1 MAKKANQSKDIYSK
15 RCALTNPDPV
25 DIHVGQRVRARR
37 KMLGLSQTQ
46 LGKEL
51 GVTFQQVQKYERG
64 TNRIGSS
71 RLFKITTVLDAPV
84 AYFFEGAETKLPGYN
99 QSLEALDADT
109 FERQETQEL
118 VEAYYRIA
126 DPRIRKKIVGLVR
139 LLASGVD
146 EYGM

>member
-1 MAKKANQSKDIYSK
+1 MNKG
-15 RCALTNPDPV
+15 PDPI

-46 LGKEL
+46 LGHEL

-71 RLFKITTVLDAPV
+71 RLFRMSNTLDVPV
-84 AYFFEGAETKLPGYN
+84 AYFFEGAETKMPGYV
-99 QSLEALDADT
+99 SLNDSLGEAVFDR
-109 FERQETQEL
+109 EETQEL
-118 VEAYYRIA
+118 VDAYYRIA
-126 DPRIRKKIVGLVR
+126 DPRVRKKVLGLAR
-139 LLASGVD
+139 LLSSGVD

>member
-1 MAKKANQSKDIYSK
+1 M
-15 RCALTNPDPV
+15 TEGPDPI

-46 LGKEL
+46 LGHEL

-71 RLFKITTVLDAPV
+71 RLFKMSTTLDVPV
-84 AYFFEGAETKLPGYN
+84 AYFFEGAETKMPGY
-99 QSLEALDADT
+99 QDMGEELSDGIFD
-109 FERQETQEL
+109 RDETREL
-118 VEAYYRIA
+118 VDAYYRIS
-126 DPRIRKKIVGLVR
+126 DPRIRKKVLGLAR
-139 LLASGVD
+139 LLSTGVD

>member
-1 MAKKANQSKDIYSK
+1 MIKS
-15 RCALTNPDPV
+15 PDPV

-71 RLFKITTVLDAPV
+71 RLFRMSTTLDVPV

-99 QSLEALDADT
+99 DAMGVLDGDAFD
-109 FERQETQEL
+109 RQETKEL

-126 DPRIRKKIVGLVR
+126 DPRIRKKVLGLAR

>member
-1 MAKKANQSKDIYSK
+1 M
-15 RCALTNPDPV
+15 TNPDPV
-25 DIHVGQRVRARR
+25 DVHVGQRVRARR

-71 RLFKITTVLDAPV
+71 RLFRLSSALDVPV
-84 AYFFEGAETKLPGYN
+84 AYFFEGAETKLPGYD
-99 QSLEALDADT
+99 SSADGFEGDA

-118 VEAYYRIA
+118 VDAYYRIA
-126 DPRIRKKIVGLVR
+126 DPRIRKKVLGLAR
-139 LLASGVD
+139 LLSSGVD

>member
-1 MAKKANQSKDIYSK
+1 MIKS
-15 RCALTNPDPV
+15 PDPI

-71 RLFKITTVLDAPV
+71 RLFRMSTTLDVPV

-99 QSLEALDADT
+99 EAMGSIDGDV
-109 FERQETQEL
+109 FDRQETKEL

-126 DPRIRKKIVGLVR
+126 DPRIRKKVLGLAR

>member
-1 MAKKANQSKDIYSK
+1 MSNG
-15 RCALTNPDPV
+15 PDPIDV
-25 DIHVGQRVRARR
+25 HVGHRVRARR

-46 LGKEL
+46 LGNEL

-71 RLFKITTVLDAPV
+71 RLFKMSNILDVPV

-99 QSLEALDADT
+99 EGLALETSEA
-109 FERQETQEL
+109 FEMQETKEL
-118 VEAYYRIA
+118 VEAYYKIA
-126 DPRIRKKIVGLVR
+126 DPRVRKKVLGLAR
-139 LLASGVD
+139 LLATGVD

>member
-1 MAKKANQSKDIYSK
+1 
-15 RCALTNPDPV
+15 
-25 DIHVGQRVRARR
+25 
-37 KMLGLSQTQ
+37 MLGLSQTQ
-46 LGKEL
+46 LGNEL

-71 RLFKITTVLDAPV
+71 RLFRMSTTLDVPV

-99 QSLEALDADT
+99 AAIEGMDEDA

-126 DPRIRKKIVGLVR
+126 DPRIRKKVLGLAR

>member
-1 MAKKANQSKDIYSK
+1 MNKG
-15 RCALTNPDPV
+15 PDPI

-46 LGKEL
+46 LGQEL

-71 RLFKITTVLDAPV
+71 RLFRMSNTLDVPV
-84 AYFFEGAETKLPGYN
+84 AYFFEGAETKMPGYV
-99 QSLEALDADT
+99 SLNETMGEAVFDR
-109 FERQETQEL
+109 EETQEL
-118 VEAYYRIA
+118 VDAYYRIA
-126 DPRIRKKIVGLVR
+126 DPRIRKKVLGLAR
-139 LLASGVD
+139 LLSSGVD

>member
-1 MAKKANQSKDIYSK
+1 MN
-15 RCALTNPDPV
+15 NGPDPI

-46 LGKEL
+46 LGHEL

-71 RLFKITTVLDAPV
+71 RLFRMSNTLDVPV
-84 AYFFEGAETKLPGYN
+84 AYFFEGAETKMPGYVSIN
-99 QSLEALDADT
+99 ETMGDAVFDR
-109 FERQETQEL
+109 EETQEL
-118 VEAYYRIA
+118 VDAYYRIA
-126 DPRIRKKIVGLVR
+126 DPRIRKKVLGLAR
-139 LLASGVD
+139 LLSSGVD

>member
-1 MAKKANQSKDIYSK
+1 MIK
-15 RCALTNPDPV
+15 TPDPI
-25 DIHVGQRVRARR
+25 DIHVGQKVRARR
-37 KMLGLSQTQ
+37 KMLNLSQTQ

-71 RLFKITTVLDAPV
+71 RLFRMSMALDVSV

-99 QSLEALDADT
+99 DALSNVEDTYDRLET
-109 FERQETQEL
+109 KEL
-118 VEAYYRIA
+118 VQAYYRIA
-126 DPRIRKKIVGLVR
+126 DPRIRKKVLGLVR

>member
-1 MAKKANQSKDIYSK
+1 MNKG
-15 RCALTNPDPV
+15 PDPI

-46 LGKEL
+46 LGDEL

-71 RLFKITTVLDAPV
+71 RLFRMSNTLDVPV
-84 AYFFEGAETKLPGYN
+84 AYFFEGAETKMPGYVSMN
-99 QSLEALDADT
+99 ETMGDAVFDR
-109 FERQETQEL
+109 EETQEL
-118 VEAYYRIA
+118 VDAYYRIA
-126 DPRIRKKIVGLVR
+126 DPRIRKKVLGLAR
-139 LLASGVD
+139 LLSSGVD

>member
-1 MAKKANQSKDIYSK
+1 MILMSS
-15 RCALTNPDPV
+15 PDPV
-25 DIHVGQRVRARR
+25 DVHVGQRVRARR

-71 RLFKITTVLDAPV
+71 RLFRLSTALDVPV
-84 AYFFEGAETKLPGYN
+84 AYFFEGAQTKLPGYDT
-99 QSLEALDADT
+99 EVDGLDKDA
-109 FERQETQEL
+109 FERAETQEL

-126 DPRIRKKIVGLVR
+126 DPRVRKKVLGLAR
-139 LLASGVD
+139 LLSSGVD
-146 EYGM
+146 EFGG

>member
-1 MAKKANQSKDIYSK
+1 MAVETELK
-15 RCALTNPDPV
+15 TPDPIDV
-25 DIHVGQRVRARR
+25 HVGQRVRARR

-71 RLFKITTVLDAPV
+71 RLFRMAASLDVPV
-84 AYFFEGAETKLPGYN
+84 SYFFEGAETKLPGFN
-99 QSLEALDADT
+99 AAPDVIDGDT
-109 FERQETQEL
+109 YEKQETQEL

-126 DPRIRKKIVGLVR
+126 DPRIRKKVLGLAR
-139 LLASGVD
+139 LLSSGVD

>member
-1 MAKKANQSKDIYSK
+1 MIKS
-15 RCALTNPDPV
+15 PDPV

-71 RLFKITTVLDAPV
+71 RLFRMSTTLDVPV

-99 QSLEALDADT
+99 DAMGALDGDAFD
-109 FERQETQEL
+109 RQETKEL

-126 DPRIRKKIVGLVR
+126 DPRIRKKVLGLAR

>member
-1 MAKKANQSKDIYSK
+1 MIKS
-15 RCALTNPDPV
+15 PDPV

-71 RLFKITTVLDAPV
+71 RLFRMSTTLDVPV

-99 QSLEALDADT
+99 DTMGALDGDAFD
-109 FERQETQEL
+109 RQETKEL

-126 DPRIRKKIVGLVR
+126 DPRIRKKVLGLAR

>member
-1 MAKKANQSKDIYSK
+1 MIKS
-15 RCALTNPDPV
+15 PDPIDV
-25 DIHVGQRVRARR
+25 HVGQRVRARR

-71 RLFKITTVLDAPV
+71 RLFRMSTTLDVPV
-84 AYFFEGAETKLPGYN
+84 AYFFEGAETKLPGYEDG
-99 QSLEALDADT
+99 LEALDQST
-109 FERQETQEL
+109 FEKQETQEL

-126 DPRIRKKIVGLVR
+126 DPRIRKKVLGLAR
-139 LLASGVD
+139 LLSSGVD

>member
-1 MAKKANQSKDIYSK
+1 MIKS
-15 RCALTNPDPV
+15 PDPI

-71 RLFKITTVLDAPV
+71 RLFRMSTTLDVPV

-99 QSLEALDADT
+99 DEMGALDGDA
-109 FERQETQEL
+109 FERQETKEL

-126 DPRIRKKIVGLVR
+126 DPRIRKKVLGLAR

>member
-1 MAKKANQSKDIYSK
+1 MIKG
-15 RCALTNPDPV
+15 PDPIDV
-25 DIHVGQRVRARR
+25 HVGQRVRARR

-71 RLFKITTVLDAPV
+71 RLFKMASTLDVPV
-84 AYFFEGAETKLPGYN
+84 AYFFEGAETKLPGYEKE
-99 QSLEALDADT
+99 LEAIDQSIY
-109 FERQETQEL
+109 EKQETQEL

-126 DPRIRKKIVGLVR
+126 DPRIRKKVLGLAR
-139 LLASGVD
+139 LLSSGVD

>member
-1 MAKKANQSKDIYSK
+1 MNKG
-15 RCALTNPDPV
+15 PDPI

-46 LGKEL
+46 LGHEL

-71 RLFKITTVLDAPV
+71 RLFRMSNTLDVPV
-84 AYFFEGAETKLPGYN
+84 AYFFEGAETKMPGYV
-99 QSLEALDADT
+99 SLNETLGEAVFDR
-109 FERQETQEL
+109 EETQEL
-118 VEAYYRIA
+118 VDAYYRIA
-126 DPRIRKKIVGLVR
+126 DPRIRKKVLGLAR
-139 LLASGVD
+139 LLSSGVD

>member
-1 MAKKANQSKDIYSK
+1 MTKG
-15 RCALTNPDPV
+15 PDPI

-46 LGKEL
+46 LGHEL

-71 RLFKITTVLDAPV
+71 RLFRMSNTLDVPV
-84 AYFFEGAETKLPGYN
+84 AYFFEGAETKMPGYV
-99 QSLEALDADT
+99 SVKETMGDAVFDR
-109 FERQETQEL
+109 EETQEL
-118 VEAYYRIA
+118 VDAYYRIA
-126 DPRIRKKIVGLVR
+126 DPRIRKKVLGLAR
-139 LLASGVD
+139 LLSSGVD

>member
-1 MAKKANQSKDIYSK
+1 M
-15 RCALTNPDPV
+15 TNKSPDPV
-25 DIHVGQRVRARR
+25 DVHVGQRVRARR

-46 LGKEL
+46 LGNEL

-71 RLFKITTVLDAPV
+71 RLFRISTTLDVPV

-99 QSLEALDADT
+99 AEIEGLGEDA

-126 DPRIRKKIVGLVR
+126 DPRIRKKVIGLSR
-139 LLASGVD
+139 LLAAGVD

>member
-1 MAKKANQSKDIYSK
+1 MNK
-15 RCALTNPDPV
+15 TPDPIDV
-25 DIHVGQRVRARR
+25 HVGHRVRARR

-46 LGKEL
+46 LGNEL

-71 RLFKITTVLDAPV
+71 RLFRMSTALDVPV

-99 QSLEALDADT
+99 PTPQGVDGET
-109 FERQETQEL
+109 FEKEETQEL

-126 DPRIRKKIVGLVR
+126 DPRIRKKVLGLAR
-139 LLASGVD
+139 LLANGVD
-146 EYGM
+146 EYSL

>member
-1 MAKKANQSKDIYSK
+1 MIDG
-15 RCALTNPDPV
+15 PDPI

-46 LGKEL
+46 LGQEL

-71 RLFKITTVLDAPV
+71 RLFRMSSTLDVPV
-84 AYFFEGAETKLPGYN
+84 AYFFEGAETKLPGYD
-99 QSLEALDADT
+99 SIEDIVGDGV
-109 FERQETQEL
+109 FDREETQEL
-118 VEAYYRIA
+118 VDAYYRIA
-126 DPRIRKKIVGLVR
+126 DPRIRKKVLGLAR
-139 LLASGVD
+139 LLSSGVD